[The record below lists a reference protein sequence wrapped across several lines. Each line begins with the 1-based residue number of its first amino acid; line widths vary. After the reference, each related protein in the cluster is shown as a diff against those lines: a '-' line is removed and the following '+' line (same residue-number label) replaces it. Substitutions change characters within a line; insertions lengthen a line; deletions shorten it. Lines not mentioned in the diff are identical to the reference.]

1 MATRYYDEHPGGP
14 QPSVTTITGMLDKPA
29 LTYWSAGCAADY
41 INNLLLGRKGH
52 VTRAQ
57 LAEALVAARKEWRNV
72 SKVACDIGSSVHDLC
87 EEWAKTGRISVT
99 PSDESV
105 LNGWNAFLAFV
116 AENNMVT
123 HAAEV
128 IVYGPGYGGRV
139 DWVGEL
145 NGVMTLIDFKTS
157 KGFYDEYKYQTAA
170 YRGGEL
176 QGVTL
181 PTPIVQ
187 HGCLRLDKVTGQPEL
202 KLYKNFQDDFDSFLA
217 LKDAWHQ
224 LYKSRRAKHIAK
236 MEK

>member
-1 MATRYYDEHPGGP
+1 MSTRYYNEHPDGP

-29 LTYWSAGCAADY
+29 LTYWAAGCATY
-41 INNLLLGRKGH
+41 YLREVLLGRKGH

-57 LAEALVAARKEWRNV
+57 LGEALELAKKEWRNV
-72 SKVACDIGSSVHDLC
+72 SQAACDIGTSVHDLC
-87 EEWAKTGRISVT
+87 EEWAKTGTIVAC
-99 PSDESV
+99 PKDESIE
-105 LNGWNAFLAFV
+105 NGWNAFCDFV
-116 AENNMVT
+116 SQNNMVT

-128 IVYGPGYGGRV
+128 VVYGPGYGGRV

-145 NGVMTLIDFKTS
+145 NGAMTLIDFKTS
-157 KGFYDEYKYQTAA
+157 KGFYPEYAYQTAA

-187 HGCLRLDKVTGQPEL
+187 SGCLRLDKLTGVPDL
-202 KLYKNFQDDFDSFLA
+202 KIYATFEEDLLSFLA

-224 LYKSRRAKHIAK
+224 LYKKRVARHVKK
-236 MEK
+236 LK